1 MESHAN
7 EFGSGVSVE
16 LLRNLLSL
24 ADGEGSVNH
33 RHVLV
38 NMA

>member
-16 LLRNLLSL
+16 LLRNLLELLS
-24 ADGEGSVNH
+24 GVSVESRS
-33 RHVLV
+33 RH
-38 NMA
+38 